1 MTQGEADCKT
11 RSNDASK
18 ESWLVGKTI
27 PGLNRMLGGVNEKDH
42 VNQNDRHGVRENRV
56 LLDGHTDTIGLRPAI
71 HCLIADHR
79 ACNGPDIEFCDD
91 LAVDGFQPEFQGA
104 VLSIVRE
111 LLLNVRCHSKSKN
124 VLLGLTQ
131 DDGNLFVQVQDWGIG
146 FDPENVHPRKRGLK
160 GIRDLVG
167 WLGGTLGINSRR
179 RVRDLRNRRSSAG
192 AGIRIAQS
200 DT

>member
-1 MTQGEADCKT
+1 MRKT
-11 RSNDASK
+11 TLIRTTATVFVKIAFCWTAIRIQSA
-18 ESWLVGKTI
+18 L
-27 PGLNRMLGGVNEKDH
+27 
-42 VNQNDRHGVRENRV
+42 
-56 LLDGHTDTIGLRPAI
+56 GLRI

-146 FDPENVHPRKRGLK
+146 FDPENVHPRTRTEG
-160 GIRDLVG
+160 
-167 WLGGTLGINSRR
+167 NSRPGWMAWWHS
-179 RVRDLRNRRSSAG
+179 RN
-192 AGIRIAQS
+192 
-200 DT
+200 